1 MQDLPSSALCLLVT
15 NTTIF
20 IRQDTAKV
28 LCVMVG
34 DVGAATDTEGVLV
47 GTNVPTHVV
56 TRILI
61 IGTFHVVITDDLAL
75 IIGGV

>member
-47 GTNVPTHVV
+47 GTNVPTHVMP
-56 TRILI
+56 II
-61 IGTFHVVITDDLAL
+61 IGTFHVVFADNPTLG
-75 IIGGV
+75 IGGV